1 MLRGLTCAVAVVMT
15 GTASAHEAKQVLK
28 RLEERRQSK

>member
-1 MLRGLTCAVAVVMT
+1 MKSPDGLLSRMLTLN
-15 GTASAHEAKQVLK
+15 EAKQVLK